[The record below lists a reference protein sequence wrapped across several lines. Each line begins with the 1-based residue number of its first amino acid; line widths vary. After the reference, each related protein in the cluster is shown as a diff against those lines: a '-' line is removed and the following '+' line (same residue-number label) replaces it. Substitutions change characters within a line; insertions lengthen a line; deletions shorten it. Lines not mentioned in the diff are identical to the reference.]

1 MVSMANGSD
10 KPTRNR
16 QADKAGHTTSPGWH
30 PEDIKA
36 AIRKRGTTLSDLS
49 RAHGYNDQAARLAL
63 RNRRSY
69 AVEAVIATELGVPA
83 HEIWP
88 DRYDSNGKPLDA
100 RRQQRVERLAAS
112 NGRASIRPSKAPKA
126 TRRRRST

>member
-1 MVSMANGSD
+1 MLRAMSNGSD

-16 QADKAGHTTSPGWH
+16 QAGNAGHVTSSGWH

-69 AVEAVIATELGVPA
+69 AVEAVIASALGVPA
-83 HEIWP
+83 HELWP
-88 DRYDSNGKPLDA
+88 DRYDANGKPLDGRRQHRTAKSGRSNVRQLQAGKSSRA
-100 RRQQRVERLAAS
+100 RRAA
-112 NGRASIRPSKAPKA
+112 
-126 TRRRRST
+126 

>member
-1 MVSMANGSD
+1 MSNDSD

-16 QADKAGHTTSPGWH
+16 QADKAGHSTSPRGWH

-69 AVEAVIATELGVPA
+69 AVEAVIAAELGVPA
-83 HEIWP
+83 HQIWP

-100 RRQQRVERLAAS
+100 RRQHSPAANS
-112 NGRASIRPSKAPKA
+112 RPSIRPSKAPKA
-126 TRRRRST
+126 ARRPRRSK

>member
-1 MVSMANGSD
+1 MVSMANASD

-16 QADKAGHTTSPGWH
+16 QADKAGHSTSPGWH

-69 AVEAVIATELGVPA
+69 AVEAVIAAELGVPA
-83 HEIWP
+83 HELWP

-100 RRQQRVERLAAS
+100 RRQQRTTT
-112 NGRASIRPSKAPKA
+112 NGRPSLRPSKAPA
-126 TRRRRST
+126 TSRRKRGAK